1 MNDAHQATIFD
12 IQGYSV
18 HDGPGGRTLI
28 FFKGCPLS
36 CKWCCNPEGIHPYI
50 ELMHR
55 KAKCIRCKNCA
66 AYCPEGAISYDH
78 ETGFPVFDRKKCS
91 ACTTHACR
99 HGCYYQAIAVAGKK
113 YTLAEVLRKIE
124 RDRPYWRGEGGVT
137 LGGGEVMTQY
147 KFAAEVLKACHEM
160 CIHTAI
166 ETSGCAPWEHYEALL
181 PYLDWIFAD
190 LKHMD
195 PEMHKKFTGV
205 SNGLIKSNLA
215 KLGLNQKNYRMV
227 LRIPVIP
234 GFNDTEENMEA
245 SAEFMLENNIRE
257 VNLLPFHR
265 LGASKYDQLG
275 LQYGYAEVKT
285 LEAANLETL
294 QNIFSQKG
302 LSCYLGSETPF

>member
-1 MNDAHQATIFD
+1 M
-12 IQGYSV
+12 
-18 HDGPGGRTLI
+18 
-28 FFKGCPLS
+28 
-36 CKWCCNPEGIHPYI
+36 
-50 ELMHR
+50 
-55 KAKCIRCKNCA
+55 
-66 AYCPEGAISYDH
+66 
-78 ETGFPVFDRKKCS
+78 
-91 ACTTHACR
+91 
-99 HGCYYQAIAVAGKK
+99 
-113 YTLAEVLRKIE
+113 LRKIE